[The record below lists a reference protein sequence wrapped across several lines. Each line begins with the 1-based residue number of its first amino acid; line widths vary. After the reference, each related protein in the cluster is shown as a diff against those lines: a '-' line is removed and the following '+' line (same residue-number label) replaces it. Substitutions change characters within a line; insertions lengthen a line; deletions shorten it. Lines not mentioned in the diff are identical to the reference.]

1 MPRCLKGSLAT
12 VQIPTPLL
20 SQSKPVLRRYNVRR
34 CREQFNEFDIE
45 TELQTLRRGGV
56 EIHLA
61 KRPFD
66 VLLFLIENRGRVVSR
81 DELLNIFWEGHEVYD
96 DALRKCIGAIRKA
109 LDDTEKSPRF
119 IETRRGSGYRFVGSL
134 SEDLDAA
141 EISNL
146 KSGNGDL
153 KAEISNLKFRNGDF
167 KSEISDF
174 RSQSGEPASSDVKK
188 SGNFGFLP
196 RMLFAGAIAAVLTT
210 LVILGL
216 LAFRQ
221 GSDAATKSLGE
232 AVPARRSIA
241 ILPIR
246 NLTGDAANEYL
257 SDGITESLINEVSR
271 TGSLKV
277 ISRSS
282 AFQFKNKDVSAQEI
296 GAKLGVETILEG
308 GLRQSGEQLRV
319 EVRLVNTKDGSV
331 MWASDSEEKKLAD
344 IFVMQESVTCQ
355 ILSELKVKP
364 CVEVPREARF
374 TQNAKAYQLYLQG
387 LYYRNLITNDNLQRA
402 IGFYDEALRVEP
414 GYALAHE
421 GLATAY
427 MALEFNSGVTPGAAA
442 PKAEFH
448 AQKALDL
455 DAELAGAYIV
465 LGAVKTMKNY
475 DLRSRENYY
484 KQALVKNPNHR
495 TAHLW
500 LANNYT
506 VQGKF
511 DEAEREILYVQEIDP
526 LSSSVRL
533 HLTELYYY
541 WRKSDKSI
549 EQAEMMLAGQPEN
562 NGIFAFLARAYAQKG
577 DFEKAFAALE
587 RLAPGDGTRVMV
599 LAANGRRDEALKITE
614 AVAASDEANKNPYWV
629 GCLYATIGER
639 DKAFEWLEKSYAM
652 RQADLVSIKIDPSLD
667 SLRDDSRY
675 IDLLRRVNL
684 EE

>member
-1 MPRCLKGSLAT
+1 M
-12 VQIPTPLL
+12 
-20 SQSKPVLRRYNVRR
+20 
-34 CREQFNEFDIE
+34 
-45 TELQTLRRGGV
+45 
-56 EIHLA
+56 
-61 KRPFD
+61 
-66 VLLFLIENRGRVVSR
+66 
-81 DELLNIFWEGHEVYD
+81 
-96 DALRKCIGAIRKA
+96 RKCIGAIRKA

-119 IETRRGSGYRFVGSL
+119 IETRRGRGYRFVGSL

-257 SDGITESLINEVSR
+257 SDGITESSINEVSR
-271 TGSLKV
+271 TGS
-277 ISRSS
+277 
-282 AFQFKNKDVSAQEI
+282 
-296 GAKLGVETILEG
+296 
-308 GLRQSGEQLRV
+308 
-319 EVRLVNTKDGSV
+319 
-331 MWASDSEEKKLAD
+331 
-344 IFVMQESVTCQ
+344 
-355 ILSELKVKP
+355 LSELKVKP

-562 NGIFAFLARAYAQKG
+562 NGIFAFLARAHAQKG